1 MPRHYAV
8 SYDISDDKRRTA
20 VFKTLRGYGDHVQ
33 FSVSFCDLSRA
44 DLARLRTELRD
55 LIHHDED
62 QVIIIDLGKASRP
75 ITESLETIGRGYQPS
90 VRTIVV

>member
-1 MPRHYAV
+1 MARHYAV

-33 FSVSFCDLSRA
+33 FSVFFCDLSRS

-62 QVIIIDLGKASRP
+62 QVIIIDLGDALRP
-75 ITESLETIGRGYQPS
+75 ITEGLETIGRGYQPS